1 MKIGILTL
9 PLHTNYG
16 GILQAY
22 ALQTILERMGHDV
35 KVLDKKQHHS
45 LPKGPRTIRIIFNRI
60 VSRYIRKKEIL
71 INEEKVYNETYPLVS
86 QYTQTFINKYIN
98 DYILDDL
105 RKIREGEFDAI
116 IVGSDQIWRASYYH
130 PIEYAYLSFAEK
142 WNLKRIAYAASF
154 GTDQWEYSKKQTE
167 ICRRLIEKFDGVS
180 VREESGVELCDS
192 YFGVKAQHVL
202 DPTMLLEAE
211 DYLSLL
217 RKENITP
224 NGRILNYV
232 LDNTEIFNELV
243 TKIASIQGKEIFRVN
258 SRFEE
263 YSAPIEE
270 RIQPPVESWLAS
282 FINSDLI
289 VTDSF
294 HACVFSIIFR
304 KGFVVIGNNK
314 RGLSRINS
322 LLKMFDLS
330 NRLVKTLDDYLRI
343 KDSCIDYNV
352 VYSKLSDYRMSSI
365 DFLNINLKCKI

>member
-60 VSRYIRKKEIL
+60 VNRYIRKKEIL

-142 WNLKRIAYAASF
+142 WNIKRIAYAASF

-202 DPTMLLEAE
+202 DPTMILGAE

-243 TKIASIQGKEIFRVN
+243 TKIASIQGKEIFRIN

-263 YSAPIEE
+263 YSAPIDE

-304 KGFVVIGNNK
+304 KEFVVIGNNK